1 MRLGYRE
8 HPALK
13 WSARLLVMLAALA
26 GLGGCGGKKPVP
38 NRISGKTL
46 TIYSSVPLHGASNIS
61 AEGVIGGARLALAQV
76 HGRIGRYRIVLR
88 SMDDSTAKRGAWDP
102 GQTTINVH
110 QAVKDPT
117 TIGYIGEFNSG
128 ASAISIPVLNRA
140 GIPQISPA
148 STAVGLTAGSL
159 GAAPGE
165 PQKYY
170 PTGVRTFAR
179 VIPSDAV
186 QATAQVRLQQ
196 SVGCTKTYVLDDDEF
211 DGEDTAAS
219 FQYAAR
225 AGHLRLVGIAPFD
238 PRVQDYRS
246 LAASVAQTGADCV
259 LISAITEDNAV
270 LLTKQVA
277 AALPTAK
284 IFGTAGLAE
293 STYADPELGGIPGT
307 LDSRVLLTAA
317 ALGPSDSPGAG
328 KAFYATYKHRIGD
341 PEPNAIFGYEAMSL
355 MLSAIA
361 RATDDG
367 TKPATRSLVRRAIFT
382 TRDRRSAVGT
392 YSIQRDGDTTL
403 RRYGI
408 YRIVDGRLRFWR
420 AIGA

>member
-1 MRLGYRE
+1 M
-8 HPALK
+8 
-13 WSARLLVMLAALA
+13 LVMLAAL
-26 GLGGCGGKKPVP
+26 LGVSGCGGQQLVR

-46 TIYSSVPLHGASNIS
+46 TIYSSAPLQGASNIS
-61 AEGVIGGARLALAQV
+61 AEAMIGGAQLALAQV

-102 GQTTINVH
+102 GQTTINAH
-110 QAVKDPT
+110 QAVKDLT

-148 STAVGLTAGSL
+148 STAVGLTSGSL

-170 PTGVRTFAR
+170 PTGVRTFSR

-186 QATAQVRLQQ
+186 QAAAQVRLQQ
-196 SVGCTKTYVLDDDEF
+196 SLGCTKTYVLDDDEF

-219 FQYAAR
+219 FQFAAR
-225 AGHLRLVGIAPFD
+225 AGHLRLAGVQPFD
-238 PRVQDYRS
+238 PRVKDYRS
-246 LAASVAQTGADCV
+246 LAASVATTGADCV

-270 LLTKQVA
+270 LLTKQIA

-293 STYADPELGGIPGT
+293 STYADPRLGGIPSA
-307 LDSRVLLTAA
+307 LDPRVLITVA
-317 ALGPSDSPGAG
+317 ALGPSASPPPGRT
-328 KAFYATYKHRIGD
+328 FYAAYKQRFGD
-341 PEPNAIFGYEAMSL
+341 PEPSAIFGYEAMSL
-355 MLSAIA
+355 MLSAID

-367 TKPATRSLVRRAIFT
+367 TKPAMRSLVRNAIFA
-382 TRDRRSAVGT
+382 TRDRAGAVGA
-392 YSIQRDGDTTL
+392 YSIQHDGDTTL

-408 YRIVDGRLRFWR
+408 YRIVDGQLRFWR
-420 AIGA
+420 AIDV